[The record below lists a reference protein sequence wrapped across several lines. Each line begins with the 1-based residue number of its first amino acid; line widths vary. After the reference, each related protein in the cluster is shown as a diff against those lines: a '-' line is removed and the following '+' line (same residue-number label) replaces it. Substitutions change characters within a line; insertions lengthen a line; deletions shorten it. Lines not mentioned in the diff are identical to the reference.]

1 MSARVGIVI
10 PSFNRAELL
19 PTAID
24 SVLRQDFRD
33 WELVVVDDNSTDHTR
48 QVLEEYA
55 SRDPRIRWVVN
66 DRYGHSCSGARKRG
80 IDEVDHELFAF
91 LDSDD
96 RWPEYHL
103 RELVEL
109 LDANPDV
116 DWVYG
121 DLRRVDEAGRIV
133 VDSKLLEEMPESARL
148 VAEERDG
155 LFVMGRDRLVERAFE
170 HGLPAAFQTSLIRSW
185 VFEAVPLR
193 EVPRCDDRL
202 FVYEAAAAGATFAYT
217 LRNHL
222 TFLVHGGNMSGA
234 RRTDSFERRERVN
247 LEMVDYWRDQIPA
260 YVAMNR
266 ERRSILRRKLADHLV
281 WNLGNGVYRSAGR
294 RREALGS
301 IARGILL
308 RPFEWR
314 YWKSL
319 LGTLVGRT

>member
-1 MSARVGIVI
+1 MSARVGIVM
-10 PSFNRAELL
+10 PSYNRAEML

-24 SVLRQDFRD
+24 SVLAQDFPD
-33 WELVVVDDNSTDHTR
+33 WELIVVDDNSTDHTR
-48 QVLEEYA
+48 RVLEDYA
-55 SRDPRIRWVVN
+55 GRDRRVRWVRN

-80 IDEVDHELFAF
+80 IDELDHELAAF

-103 RELVEL
+103 SELVAL
-109 LDANPDV
+109 LDAHPDV

-121 DLRRVDEAGRIV
+121 DLTRVDEAGRV
-133 VDSKLLEEMPESARL
+133 VVESKLRDEWPGSARL

-155 LFVMGRDRLVERAFE
+155 LFVMGRDRLVEGALE

-185 VFEAVPLR
+185 VFREVQLR

-222 TFLVHGGNMSGA
+222 TFLVHEGNMSGA
-234 RRTDSFERRERVN
+234 RRTASFERREKVN
-247 LEMVDYWRDQIPA
+247 LEMADFWRHQIPA
-260 YVAMNR
+260 HLPMSR
-266 ERRSILRRKLADHLV
+266 ERRAILRRHLADHLV
-281 WNLGNGVYRSAGR
+281 WRLGNSVYRDAGR
-294 RREALGS
+294 RRQALAC

-319 LGTLVGRT
+319 LGTLIGRG